1 VIYSGWCYC
10 LCSDVCS
17 LNIHFINN
25 WFATHKFLTLY
36 SVYAVPWTI
45 FPELHV
51 LCIPLY
57 PPYIPPVSC
66 LYPPVSVYKPV
77 VVSRS
82 EILFS
87 VSISASYPKYKTCIN
102 IKYTEDPVFLKPMY
116 NKDVKVCR
124 MYIYIIYVIKG
135 YPKNEIS
142 ETTCKIHVVCF
153 LILIISTT
161 VKLFSRQKTKIK
173 FIVISNELQF
183 VFTVSSLVNNPVS

>member
-1 VIYSGWCYC
+1 MSHTSFLHCITVYMLYREPY
-10 LCSDVCS
+10 S
-17 LNIHFINN
+17 LNCMSFV
-25 WFATHKFLTLY
+25 
-36 SVYAVPWTI
+36 SP
-45 FPELHV
+45 
-51 LCIPLY
+51 CIPPTYPLY

-87 VSISASYPKYKTCIN
+87 VSISASYPKYKTYIN
-102 IKYTEDPVFLKPMY
+102 IKYTEDPVILKPMY
-116 NKDVKVCR
+116 NKDVKVYR

-142 ETTCKIHVVCF
+142 ETTCKIHVVFF
-153 LILIISTT
+153 LILTISTT

-173 FIVISNELQF
+173 FIVLSSELEV
-183 VFTVSSLVNNPVS
+183 VFTVSSLVDNPVS